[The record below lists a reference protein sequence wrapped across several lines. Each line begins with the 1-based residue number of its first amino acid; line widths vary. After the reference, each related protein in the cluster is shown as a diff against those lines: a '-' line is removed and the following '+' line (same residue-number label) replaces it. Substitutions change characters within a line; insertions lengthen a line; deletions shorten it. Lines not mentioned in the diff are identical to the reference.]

1 MSKYT
6 QIQQNTW
13 NGEWNFSVF
22 ARVLKSVMAPDK
34 RAGDFVQEMFERI
47 APDADKEI
55 SDVKT
60 VTFDK
65 YFSGNLKLSGI
76 AAKVN
81 THIDEN
87 GFALW
92 VKELDDCQIE
102 LLAKEISKYRR
113 GVKKTDVHEICA
125 SIFSGFLLEAAQSKP
140 VRKRKGVKSVDV
152 IDSAS
157 ELVLVGE
164 CYNKCP
170 ICQKILLK
178 VVKKI
183 PQKRYSIIPIDE
195 TKGNDL
201 DNRIA
206 LCLDCAAKYSIDV
219 SEGERKKLEKM
230 KSQIK
235 RQSEMHTLIDEVS
248 IEENIGFILKKMQN
262 AKIEAV
268 KEQLN
273 YNPTTVLNKIGDTTT
288 LLVKVKA
295 YNSVYYQM
303 VENCVK
309 KFKRTKIFDSD
320 LFCKQIKRLFEDL
333 EYLKDK
339 EIIFNALVDWLV
351 SKTQSD
357 TKSTAEIIVSYFI
370 QHCEAF
376 RESAG

>member
-1 MSKYT
+1 MSKYA

-22 ARVLKSVMAPDK
+22 ARVLKSVVAPDK
-34 RAGDFVQEMFERI
+34 RAGDFVQEMFEHM

-55 SDVKT
+55 SDIKT
-60 VTFDK
+60 VTYDK

-81 THIDEN
+81 ACIDEN

-92 VKELDDCQIE
+92 LKDLDDGQIE
-102 LLAKEISKYRR
+102 LLAKEVSKYQR
-113 GVKKTDVHEICA
+113 GVKKTNVHEICA
-125 SIFSGFLLEAAQSKP
+125 SIFSSFLLEAAQSKP
-140 VRKRKGVKSVDV
+140 VRKKKGQKPVDE

-164 CYNKCP
+164 CCNKCP
-170 ICQKILLK
+170 FCQKILLK
-178 VVKKI
+178 VVKKV
-183 PQKRYSIIPIDE
+183 PQKRYSIILIDE
-195 TKGNDL
+195 NHGNGL

-219 SEGERKKLEKM
+219 SEGERKKLEKV
-230 KSQIK
+230 KNQIK
-235 RQSEMHTLIDEVS
+235 RQSEMSVLIDETL
-248 IEENIGFILKKMQN
+248 IEENIEFMLKKLQN
-262 AKIEAV
+262 VKLDV
-268 KEQLN
+268 FKEQLN
-273 YNPTTVLNKIGDTTT
+273 YNPTTVLNKIGNATT
-288 LLVKVKA
+288 LFVKVKA
-295 YNSVYYQM
+295 YNSAYYQM
-303 VENCVK
+303 VDDCMK

-339 EIIFNALVDWLV
+339 ELIFNALVDWLV

-370 QHCEAF
+370 QHCEVF
-376 RESAG
+376 REFAG